1 MSDKERIEL
10 EEQIQTLIEE
20 DEPQVRTIKVKQA
33 KPDYTVPVR
42 VLPNHEQI
50 ISVLR
55 ELDDDEFAQVIKAA
69 KQYRKADKTLNR
81 I

>member
-20 DEPQVRTIKVKQA
+20 DEPQIRTIKVKQA
-33 KPDYTVPVR
+33 KPDDR
-42 VLPNHEQI
+42 VKVNILPNHEQI
-50 ISVLR
+50 IWVLR
-55 ELDDDEFAQVIKAA
+55 GLDKDDFEQVIKAA
-69 KQYRKADKTLNR
+69 KQYRKADRLLNN